1 MNPHAIPDA
10 MAVAK
15 NTPVSG
21 IPVLDNIV
29 GLIPKVYAI
38 ARKVVMPPIISV
50 FKSVPFSLNLK

>member
-15 NTPVSG
+15 NTPVLG

-50 FKSVPFSLNLK
+50 FKSFHFL